1 MTDSDCVLIAGA
13 GPVGMTTALALS
25 KAGIPVKMFDALA
38 EIPAD
43 HRASTLHPSTL
54 MLVEELD
61 MTPELLRQ
69 GIESPL
75 FQWRDR
81 TTDRIVAEFDYRD
94 ISDVLT
100 YPYALQ
106 LEQHKTIEI
115 TRDAALAFDCFEL
128 HRERKLTDLSQ
139 DEDGVDISGKAPEED
154 RPRRPP

>member
-1 MTDSDCVLIAGA
+1 MANNECILIAGA

-25 KAGIPVKMFDALA
+25 KAGIPVKVFDTLA

-54 MLVEELD
+54 MLLEKLD
-61 MTPELLRQ
+61 MTEELIRR
-69 GIESPL
+69 GIQSPL

-81 TTDRIVAEFDYRD
+81 MSDRIVAEFDYRD

-115 TRDAALAFDCFEL
+115 AHDIAVAIDGFEL
-128 HRERKLTDLSQ
+128 YRERELSELSQ
-139 DEDGVDISGKAPEED
+139 NDDGVEARVRAPDGSTETL
-154 RPRRPP
+154 

>member
-1 MTDSDCVLIAGA
+1 
-13 GPVGMTTALALS
+13 
-25 KAGIPVKMFDALA
+25 
-38 EIPAD
+38 
-43 HRASTLHPSTL
+43 
-54 MLVEELD
+54 MLVEELG

-115 TRDAALAFDCFEL
+115 ARDIALGIDGFEL
-128 HRERKLTDLSQ
+128 YRERELTDLIQ
-139 DEDGVDISGKAPEED
+139 NDDGVEITVQAPDGLGNPSRSVLD
-154 RPRRPP
+154 RCHGGRSVVQIARHRFPRIYLAGTLHHRVHLLRF